1 MVWWLIV
8 PVNLP
13 IFYFFILF
21 FSRLDSGAI
30 VAGGKGG
37 AEDKVKA
44 LTDAG
49 AIVADSPAKIGALML
64 EAMKKAGLA

>member
-1 MVWWLIV
+1 MLTKIISSLSYLLSGWWWWC
-8 PVNLP
+8 
-13 IFYFFILF
+13 FLF
-21 FSRLDSGAI
+21 FFFFFFFSFR
-30 VAGGKGG
+30 VASN
-37 AEDKVKA
+37 KVKA